1 MCVATSMNPL
11 NMPIMFFVC
20 CTQSTTVTHYW
31 NLCTTERLF
40 YCLWEHQHNHFC
52 LNALKVTLRHFKLV
66 LCLLFQIGLAVGDI
80 EGVQKN
86 ARLKRLAM
94 QVEMVADM
102 EKKLPMI
109 ILRCVDKKT
118 VTNHPNDAVST
129 IRTVSMI

>member
-1 MCVATSMNPL
+1 M
-11 NMPIMFFVC
+11 
-20 CTQSTTVTHYW
+20 
-31 NLCTTERLF
+31 
-40 YCLWEHQHNHFC
+40 WEHQHNHFC
-52 LNALKVTLRHFKLV
+52 LNAIKVTLRHLKYVPL

-118 VTNHPNDAVST
+118 VTNHPNDCVST
-129 IRTVSMI
+129 IRTVSII

>member
-1 MCVATSMNPL
+1 MCVVLKAQQL
-11 NMPIMFFVC
+11 LIIGIYALQRDF
-20 CTQSTTVTHYW
+20 
-31 NLCTTERLF
+31 F
-40 YCLWEHQHNHFC
+40 YCQLERQHNHCC
-52 LNALKVTLRHFKLV
+52 LNAIKVTLRHFKLV